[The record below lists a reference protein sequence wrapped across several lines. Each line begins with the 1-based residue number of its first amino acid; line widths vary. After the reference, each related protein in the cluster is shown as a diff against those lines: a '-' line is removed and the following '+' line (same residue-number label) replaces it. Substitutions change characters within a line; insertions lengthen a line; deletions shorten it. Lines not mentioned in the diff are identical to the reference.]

1 MAATLVSAQA
11 PPPQQTPV
19 FRSTITVVPLAVTVL
34 NRRGEP
40 VTDLTQAD
48 FTIIENKKKCDIVNF
63 FLQRYEPG
71 PVPPAPTVLNRVRD
85 DSIRP
90 QTRRT
95 FLIVLGYGRI
105 QEPTK
110 ALDGAIDLVRTRLLP
125 QDAVGI
131 MAFHRA
137 TNFTTDHDAIV
148 KILERYKK
156 EHEKLVFDINEWVLF
171 ASSPYSPGHAPIPER
186 FYNRADDVFLG
197 PAAADGTRPPSPITL
212 RRVVD
217 MLLGMDRAVPVVE
230 KPWQRQDRFA
240 DLMGDSKDYGVELS
254 DAALRNSR
262 LKLVAGIEY
271 MRDLDGDK
279 HMLIFANGGLVRA
292 DKDRPADHDALLMSQ
307 RATDARVIVD
317 MIATNGTSA
326 NAFLSGDRW
335 GREIAE
341 RTGGFYSSVDI
352 ATKAVAKLDQ
362 GTRFSYL
369 LGYEPTDPNLDGK
382 YRDVEVRV
390 NRPDVTVQYR
400 HGYYAAAEPP
410 PLELKELVVKSRV
423 ENALA
428 SDSNAKDIPLTVT
441 ATMLPRMGVT
451 AQLRAEVIIS
461 ATPLALPLT
470 DGRYTGQLELQAY
483 VGDAKENIIGEFG
496 ERLDLE
502 ANEPTRDQW
511 LKTGIRR
518 VLRIPVMGDAK
529 YVKVVVFDYG
539 SDKAGSFMLKLK

>member
-1 MAATLVSAQA
+1 MGKTRDLHFLRFFTVFFLVAATLVSAQA

-110 ALDGAIDLVRTRLLP
+110 ALDGAIDLVRNRLLP

-262 LKLVAGIEY
+262 LKLFAGIEY
-271 MRDLDGDK
+271 MRYLDGDK

-317 MIATNGTSA
+317 MIATNGTSI
-326 NAFLSGDRW
+326 D
-335 GREIAE
+335 
-341 RTGGFYSSVDI
+341 
-352 ATKAVAKLDQ
+352 
-362 GTRFSYL
+362 
-369 LGYEPTDPNLDGK
+369 
-382 YRDVEVRV
+382 
-390 NRPDVTVQYR
+390 
-400 HGYYAAAEPP
+400 
-410 PLELKELVVKSRV
+410 
-423 ENALA
+423 
-428 SDSNAKDIPLTVT
+428 
-441 ATMLPRMGVT
+441 
-451 AQLRAEVIIS
+451 
-461 ATPLALPLT
+461 
-470 DGRYTGQLELQAY
+470 
-483 VGDAKENIIGEFG
+483 
-496 ERLDLE
+496 
-502 ANEPTRDQW
+502 
-511 LKTGIRR
+511 
-518 VLRIPVMGDAK
+518 
-529 YVKVVVFDYG
+529 
-539 SDKAGSFMLKLK
+539 